1 MYSQKENLKKLKKTY
16 KEQAI
21 PKGLKEEIR
30 QRFIIEEQ
38 SFIKAKR
45 RKRRLQGFGVSLA
58 IVMITTSS
66 LLFNSQ
72 VRSFAEDLPIL
83 GSVIELILGERFT
96 DRSEKI
102 DIQVPKINT
111 QNEKENKTIHG
122 LNQNTFAKDKQIL
135 KKLKKNMEILKRII
149 TKFWEI
155 IRKS

>member
-1 MYSQKENLKKLKKTY
+1 MYSQNENLKKLKKTY

-122 LNQNTFAKDKQIL
+122 LNTFAKDKQIL